1 MMPVE
6 KESSEEA
13 LRKIVPVKSIP
24 EQLSN
29 IANVEPHIEIIK
41 SLENKQSRNNDQEL
55 FLLDL
60 KLYVAN
66 ELEYAKGQLS
76 EGQRPDAAQYI
87 ATLLNEFGMNKD
99 VQEMKGD
106 RPVLTSEQ
114 MEKELLEYY
123 VQEYQLGMRTSGE
136 GGEKLRNYAE
146 KELQVYLK
154 ATGMESLVD
163 LGKRAGILDSNQ
175 MEVLAYCDPKPE
187 FAKPAP
193 ATEIAM
199 LEEKKPEGGAHT
211 MDFTKEEAE
220 KEEGA
225 LAMPEKAPREEEG
238 GVAFALR
245 GEGVP
250 VDRLAKLVDD
260 LVDERRGSMPL
271 EEFQKIRESAELLK
285 NTYKKYS
292 DLKQEIGSAE
302 PTTEQ
307 LKQLDNH
314 MQVIEDTQKKII
326 ESMGAEGA
334 KNVLDVI
341 GYLAPEHRMVQQELS
356 RRKVA

>member
-1 MMPVE
+1 MPVE

-13 LRKIVPVKSIP
+13 LRKVVPVKSVP
-24 EQLSN
+24 EQLVN

-41 SLENKQSRNNDQEL
+41 SLENKQSRNNNQEL
-55 FLLDL
+55 FLMDL

-87 ATLLNEFGMNKD
+87 ATLMNEFGMNKD
-99 VQEMKGD
+99 VQEMKGG
-106 RPVLTSEQ
+106 RPVLTAEQ

-123 VQEYQLGMRTSGE
+123 AQEYQLGMRTSGE
-136 GGEKLRNYAE
+136 AGEKLRNYAE

-163 LGKRAGILDSNQ
+163 LGKRAGVLDSSQ
-175 MEVLAYCDPKPE
+175 MEILAYCDPKPE
-187 FAKPAP
+187 FAKPAA

-199 LEEKKPEGGAHT
+199 LEEKKPEEEGPK
-211 MDFTKEEAE
+211 MDFTNEEVE
-220 KEEGA
+220 NEEGRI
-225 LAMPEKAPREEEG
+225 AMPEKAPREEG
-238 GVAFALR
+238 GVTFALR
-245 GEGVP
+245 GEGAP

-260 LVDERRGSMPL
+260 FVDERRGSMSI
-271 EEFQKIRESAELLK
+271 EEFQKIREAAELLK
-285 NTYKKYS
+285 NTYKEYS
-292 DLKQEIGSAE
+292 DLKQKIGSAE

-307 LKQLDNH
+307 LEQLDNYL
-314 MQVIEDTQKKII
+314 QVIDDSQKKII
-326 ESMGAEGA
+326 ESMGEEGA
-334 KNVLDVI
+334 KKVLDVI

-356 RRKVA
+356 KRKVA